1 MTAHQIAWCSES
13 FSSLISKDRR
23 QGLGAR
29 DQEVRSSGP
38 PTPDPQH
45 PSMVQAKKALA
56 KKTRTRKARAVSSG
70 RSTDYQNFI
79 GGRWVPSRS
88 GEWIENRNPADVRDV
103 VGRFPLSTKE
113 DVDAAVMAAGEAF
126 NHWRRTPAPRRAEIL
141 FRLGEILIRDK
152 EKYTADMTREMG
164 KVLKEAGGDV
174 QEAIDCTYYAAGEGR
189 RLHGF
194 TTPAEMPNKFAM
206 CVRQPV
212 GLCGL
217 ITPWNFP
224 MAIPSWKL
232 MPALVC
238 GNTVV
243 IKPAEETPLSTYN
256 LVKACEEAGVPPGV
270 VNLVMGRGSVVGTR
284 MTSHPSLRLISMTG
298 STETGRVIASA
309 CAERN
314 AICSLEMGGKNAII
328 IMDDAD
334 IDNAI
339 EGAVWGA
346 FGTSG
351 QRCTASS
358 RLIVHKR
365 VYLQFVK
372 KLAERA
378 KALRVGNGADP
389 QTDVGPVVNEDAVHK
404 IMDYIDI
411 GQNEDGATLA
421 CGGHHLTKGDYAR
434 GYFIAPTVFTD
445 VTPDMRVAQEEIFG
459 PVTSVIPTN
468 SLDEAIEIANG
479 VRYGLSAAIY
489 TQDVNR
495 AFHAMNETYT
505 GIFYVNASTIG
516 AEVHLPFGGT
526 KATGNGHREAGTQ
539 VLDIF
544 SEWKSVYFDYSGK
557 LQRAQIDEVEV

>member
-1 MTAHQIAWCSES
+1 
-13 FSSLISKDRR
+13 
-23 QGLGAR
+23 
-29 DQEVRSSGP
+29 
-38 PTPDPQH
+38 
-45 PSMVQAKKALA
+45 MVQAKKALA
-56 KKTRTRKARAVSSG
+56 TQS
-70 RSTDYQNFI
+70 RSNHTKQTQSFKNYI
-79 GGRWVPSRS
+79 GGKWIASRS
-88 GEWIENRNPADVRDV
+88 GDSIENRNPADTRDV
-103 VGRFPLSTKE
+103 IGRFPASSE
-113 DVDAAVMAAGEAF
+113 ADVDAAVAAAAEAF
-126 NHWRRTPAPRRAEIL
+126 NGWRLTPAPRRAEIL
-141 FRLGEILIRDK
+141 FRVGEILMRDK
-152 EKYTADMTREMG
+152 ETHTRDMTREMG

-194 TTPAEMPNKFAM
+194 TTPAEMPDKFAM

-243 IKPAEETPLSTYN
+243 IKPAEDTPLSTYN

-270 VNLVMGRGSVVGTR
+270 VNLVMGHGSVVGTR
-284 MTSHPSLRLISMTG
+284 MTDHPAIRLISLTG
-298 STETGRVIASA
+298 STETGRIVASA

-314 AICSLEMGGKNAII
+314 AICSLEMGGKNAIMV
-328 IMDDAD
+328 MDDAD
-334 IDNAI
+334 VDNAV

-365 VYLQFVK
+365 VYKQFSK
-372 KLAERA
+372 KLIERA
-378 KALRVGNGADP
+378 KALRIGNGADP
-389 QTDVGPVVNEDAVHK
+389 KVDVGPVINKDAVEK
-404 IMDYIDI
+404 IMSYIDI
-411 GQNEDGATLA
+411 GRREDGATLA
-421 CGGHHLTKGDYAR
+421 GGGKHLTRGDYAH
-434 GYFIAPTVFTD
+434 GYFIEPTIFTD
-445 VTPDMRVAQEEIFG
+445 VTPEMRIAQEEIFG
-459 PVTSVIPTN
+459 PVTSVIPAK
-468 SLDEAIEIANG
+468 SLNEAVEIANG
-479 VRYGLSAAIY
+479 VQYGLSAAIY

-526 KATGNGHREAGTQ
+526 KATGNSHREAGTQ

-544 SEWKSVYFDYSGK
+544 SEWKSVYVDYSGK
-557 LQRAQIDEVEV
+557 LQRAQIDNKKAIG

>member
-1 MTAHQIAWCSES
+1 MA
-13 FSSLISKDRR
+13 
-23 QGLGAR
+23 
-29 DQEVRSSGP
+29 
-38 PTPDPQH
+38 
-45 PSMVQAKKALA
+45 QAKKALA
-56 KKTRTRKARAVSSG
+56 KKVKSQKKSTRTRVNS
-70 RSTDYQNFI
+70 YQNFI
-79 GGRWVPSRS
+79 GGRWVASSS
-88 GEWIENRNPADVRDV
+88 GDWIENRNPADTRDLV
-103 VGRFPLSTKE
+103 ARFPRSTE
-113 DVDAAVMAAGEAF
+113 SDVDTAVAAAKEAF
-126 NHWRRTPAPRRAEIL
+126 DGWRRTPAPKRAEIL
-141 FRLGEILIRDK
+141 FRVGEILIRDK
-152 EKYTADMTREMG
+152 EKYTRDMTREMG

-194 TTPAEMPNKFAM
+194 TTPAEMPNKFAA
-206 CVRQPV
+206 CLRQPV

-243 IKPAEETPLSTYN
+243 IKPAEDTPLSTYN
-256 LVKACEEAGVPPGV
+256 LVKACEEAGVPAGV
-270 VNLVMGRGSVVGTR
+270 VNLVTGYGETVGAAISGHR
-284 MTSHPSLRLISMTG
+284 DLRLISFTG
-298 STETGRVIASA
+298 STETGRSVAYA

-334 IDNAI
+334 VDNAV
-339 EGAVWGA
+339 EGSVWGA

-358 RLIVHKR
+358 RLIVHKK
-365 VYLQFVK
+365 VYKQFA
-372 KLAERA
+372 AELVERT

-389 QTDVGPVVNEDAVHK
+389 KIEVGPVINQDAVEK
-404 IMDYIDI
+404 ILSYIDI

-421 CGGHHLTKGDYAR
+421 GGGHQLTKGDYGH
-434 GYFIAPTVFTD
+434 GYYIEPTVFTD
-445 VTPDMRVAQEEIFG
+445 VSPDMRIAQEEIFG

-468 SLDEAIEIANG
+468 SLEEAVDIANG

-489 TQDVNR
+489 TADVNR
-495 AFHAMNETYT
+495 AFHAMEETYT
-505 GIFYVNASTIG
+505 GIFYVNSATIG

-544 SEWKSVYFDYSGK
+544 SEWKSVYVDYSGR
-557 LQRAQIDEVEV
+557 LQRAQIDNAKAIG